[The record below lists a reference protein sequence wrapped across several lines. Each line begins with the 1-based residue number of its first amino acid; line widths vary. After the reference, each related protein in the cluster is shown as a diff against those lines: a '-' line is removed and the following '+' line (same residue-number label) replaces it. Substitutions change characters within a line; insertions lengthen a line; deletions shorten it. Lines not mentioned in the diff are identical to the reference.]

1 MVDKCK
7 ACGAEIIQAPIS
19 KISFWEGDAFKS
31 RFRWEAFKKEN
42 IIWKN
47 LFNVDWFA
55 ISYLAIIMFLVW
67 SYNFQIE
74 EFRDISENPCG
85 FCANAATACSYNEDN
100 FGITGDFPNLN
111 IVIDAI
117 KTT

>member
-19 KISFWEGDAFKS
+19 KIPFWEGDAFKS

-42 IIWKN
+42 MIYKN
-47 LFNVDWFA
+47 LFKVDMFA
-55 ISYLAIIMFLVW
+55 ISYLVIILFLVW

-85 FCANAATACSYNEDN
+85 FCANAATACSYNKD
-100 FGITGDFPNLN
+100 FGIRGNVPDLN

>member
-1 MVDKCK
+1 M
-7 ACGAEIIQAPIS
+7 
-19 KISFWEGDAFKS
+19 
-31 RFRWEAFKKEN
+31 
-42 IIWKN
+42 IWKN
-47 LFNVDWFA
+47 LFKVDMFA
-55 ISYLAIIMFLVW
+55 ISYLVIILFLVW

-85 FCANAATACSYNEDN
+85 FCANAATACGYNKD
-100 FGITGDFPNLN
+100 FGIRGNVPDLN